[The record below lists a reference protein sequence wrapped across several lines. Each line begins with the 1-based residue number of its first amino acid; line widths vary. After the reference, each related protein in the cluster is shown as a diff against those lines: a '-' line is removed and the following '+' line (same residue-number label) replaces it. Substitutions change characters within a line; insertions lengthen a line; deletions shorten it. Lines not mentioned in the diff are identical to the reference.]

1 MSYKN
6 DLGEEFF
13 VEERVKTYEKD
24 YFMSVKKSNVINK
37 LCDIFESLE
46 SIQDKIHKKQIL
58 SNLDFPELEEK
69 IQDLEIAIRD
79 YEAYNREHD

>member
-1 MSYKN
+1 
-6 DLGEEFF
+6 LGEEFF

-24 YFMSVKKSNVINK
+24 YFMSIKKSNAINK

-46 SIQDKIHKKQIL
+46 KIQDKVHKKEKL
-58 SNLDFPELEEK
+58 SNLDFPSLEEK